1 VIALYLQ
8 VLAVIAL
15 VAVAATA
22 LGNELRLL
30 IDERH
35 EERDYA
41 HVGRHRR
48 MQRFWTDDLAMALA
62 REIDTRLLFARADE
76 AFNAS
81 APTEYVT
88 RVTA

>member
-1 VIALYLQ
+1 VIGLYLQ
-8 VLAVIAL
+8 VLAVIAI

-35 EERDYA
+35 EERAYA

-48 MQRFWTDDLAMALA
+48 SSYSWIDDASAA
-62 REIDTRLLFARADE
+62 FVRRYDTAQLFARADE